1 MAFQHACALK
11 DFGAYHQGAVPKDS
25 AVMLYVLLVICETVM
40 KDGKNLLGREAQ
52 LGLMPLNTSQNA
64 GCSKC
69 RASAYS
75 DGVSWPTS
83 PLSLQSVSLRDDDA
97 RKGY

>member
-11 DFGAYHQGAVPKDS
+11 DFGAYHQGAVPQ
-25 AVMLYVLLVICETVM
+25 VVI
-40 KDGKNLLGREAQ
+40 
-52 LGLMPLNTSQNA
+52 SQNA

-75 DGVSWPTS
+75 DGELANIAPVA
-83 PLSLQSVSLRDDDA
+83 SVSQSKRRR
-97 RKGY
+97 RK